1 MKTGGGLWSDW
12 WVPRLGSSLQR
23 LIPPTPLSRRLAT
36 QSLLFATA
44 EGTFLTGSAVF
55 FTQVVGLRAAQVGL
69 GLTIAGVVSFLV
81 AYPAGKLTDRLGP
94 QRMWAAGAMVTALMF
109 AAWPFI
115 DSFAGYVTMVVCFEI
130 VENAGGAG
138 RNAYILDV
146 MPEGERVATQA
157 YMYSSL
163 NVGFTLG
170 AMIGGVALA
179 FDNVTV
185 MRWMPLFTLAIGL
198 ANAIFVARLPR
209 APHDL
214 ARLEA
219 KAGAPRVAPHG
230 RGPLHNVGWMLAS
243 VCNGTLWTN
252 QVLLNVVIPLWL
264 VQATDA
270 PHWLLAWLF
279 GTNTV
284 LCIFLPAYTSRG
296 VSTVTDALRSIR
308 ISGVFFV
315 AACLITMAT
324 HSTAGFLTIFLVW
337 LGHVAVTGAELY
349 VSGASWAFQAKLMD
363 PARRGEYGGVAEVF
377 STLGGRWAP
386 AVYTLLAMSWHPSA
400 LPGAGWLVIAGL
412 GLLAVVG
419 MHPSVRMAERFLER
433 EGIVVHEPPDDGSE
447 TAAIPSLTHG
457 ATGALAADDVD
468 VLR

>member
-1 MKTGGGLWSDW
+1 
-12 WVPRLGSSLQR
+12 
-23 LIPPTPLSRRLAT
+23 
-36 QSLLFATA
+36 LLFATA

-69 GLTIAGVVSFLV
+69 GLTVAGIVSFLV
-81 AYPAGKLTDRLGP
+81 AYPAGRLTDRLGP
-94 QRMWAAGAMVTALMF
+94 KRMWAAGALVAALMF

-115 DSFAGYVTMVVCFEI
+115 DSFTGYVAMVVGFEI
-130 VENAGGAG
+130 IENAAGAG

-146 MPEGERVATQA
+146 MPEDERVATQA

-170 AMIGGVALA
+170 AIIGGVALA
-179 FDNVTV
+179 FDNMTV

-198 ANAIFVARLPR
+198 VNAVFITRLPR
-209 APHDL
+209 AAHDVGG
-214 ARLEA
+214 RA
-219 KAGAPRVAPHG
+219 KDGATGLLPQG
-230 RGPLHNVGWMLAS
+230 RGPLHNVGWMFGSLFT
-243 VCNGTLWTN
+243 GTMWTN

-296 VSTVTDALRSIR
+296 VATLDDALRSVR

-315 AACLITMAT
+315 LACLITMAT
-324 HSTAGFLTIFLVW
+324 HSTAGFATIFLVW

-349 VSGASWAFQAKLMD
+349 TSGASWAFQARLMD
-363 PARRGEYGGVAEVF
+363 PHRRGEYGGVAEVF

-386 AVYTLLAMSWHPSA
+386 AVYTFLAMSWHPAA
-400 LPGAGWLVIAGL
+400 LPGAGWLVIAGVAIVAVI
-412 GLLAVVG
+412 GL
-419 MHPSVRMAERFLER
+419 HPSTRMAERFLER
-433 EGIVVHEPPDDGSE
+433 EGIAVGGPTPPETDEPV
-447 TAAIPSLTHG
+447 PSLTG
-457 ATGALAADDVD
+457 DRASPVG
-468 VLR
+468 

>member
-1 MKTGGGLWSDW
+1 M
-12 WVPRLGSSLQR
+12 
-23 LIPPTPLSRRLAT
+23 

-69 GLTIAGVVSFLV
+69 GLTVAGIVSFLV
-81 AYPAGKLTDRLGP
+81 AYPAGKLTDRIGP
-94 QRMWAAGAMVTALMF
+94 KRMWAAGAFVAAMMF

-115 DSFAGYVTMVVCFEI
+115 VSFAGYLAMVVCFEI
-130 VENAGGAG
+130 IENAAGTG

-146 MPEGERVATQA
+146 MPEKERVATQA
-157 YMYSSL
+157 YMYSAL

-170 AMIGGVALA
+170 AIIGGVALA

-185 MRWMPLFTLAIGL
+185 MRWLPLFTLAIGL
-198 ANAIFVARLPR
+198 VNAVFIARLPQ
-209 APHDL
+209 APHD
-214 ARLEA
+214 AVRSSSDRRTPGVQP
-219 KAGAPRVAPHG
+219 KG
-230 RGPLHNVGWMLAS
+230 RGPLHNVGWMLS
-243 VCNGTLWTN
+243 SFFSGTMWTN

-270 PHWLLAWLF
+270 PHWVLAWLF

-296 VSTVTDALRSIR
+296 VRTISDALRSVR
-308 ISGVFFV
+308 ISGAFFV
-315 AACLITMAT
+315 ASCLITMAT
-324 HSTAGFLTIFLVW
+324 HSTAGFVTIFLVW

-349 VSGASWAFQAKLMD
+349 FSGAGWAFQAKLMD

-386 AVYTLLAMSWHPSA
+386 AVYTFLAMSWHPA
-400 LPGAGWLVIAGL
+400 GLPSAGWLVIAGFS
-412 GLLAVVG
+412 LLAVAG
-419 MHPSVRMAERFLER
+419 MQPSVRMAERFLMR
-433 EGIVVHEPPDDGSE
+433 EGIVGGPMSE
-447 TAAIPSLTHG
+447 EAEVEVGVAPLVS
-457 ATGALAADDVD
+457 
-468 VLR
+468 

>member
-1 MKTGGGLWSDW
+1 VS
-12 WVPRLGSSLQR
+12 RLGPSLRR
-23 LIPPTPLSRRLAT
+23 LVPPTPLSRRLAT

-81 AYPAGKLTDRLGP
+81 AYPAGKLTDRIGP
-94 QRMWAAGAMVTALMF
+94 KRMWAVGALLGALLF

-115 DSFAGYVTMVVCFEI
+115 DSFTGYVAMVVCFEI
-130 VENAGGAG
+130 IENAGGAG
-138 RNAYILDV
+138 RNAYVLDV
-146 MPEGERVATQA
+146 MPEEERVATQA

-170 AMIGGVALA
+170 AIIGGIALA
-179 FDNVTV
+179 FDNTAV

-198 ANAIFVARLPR
+198 VNAVFIARLPR
-209 APHDL
+209 APHDVRS
-214 ARLEA
+214 ATEGATRA
-219 KAGAPRVAPHG
+219 KPRG
-230 RGPLHNVGWMLAS
+230 RGPLRNVGWILVS
-243 VCNGTLWTN
+243 LFTGTMWTN

-296 VSTVTDALRSIR
+296 LATLSDALRSVR
-308 ISGVFFV
+308 ISGAFFV
-315 AACLITMAT
+315 LACLITMAT
-324 HSTAGFLTIFLVW
+324 HSTAGFVTIFLVW

-349 VSGASWAFQAKLMD
+349 NSGASWAFEAKLMD
-363 PARRGEYGGVAEVF
+363 PARRGEYGGVSEVF

-386 AVYTLLAMSWHPSA
+386 ALFTLLAMSWHPEA
-400 LPGAGWLVIAGL
+400 LPGAGWLVIAAIGL
-412 GLLAVVG
+412 VAVAGL
-419 MHPSVRMAERFLER
+419 HPSVRMAERFLER
-433 EGIVVHEPPDDGSE
+433 EGIVDRELPLEEPEPGV
-447 TAAIPSLTHG
+447 APSL
-457 ATGALAADDVD
+457 A
-468 VLR
+468 

>member
-1 MKTGGGLWSDW
+1 MWTRGGSWSHRH
-12 WVPRLGSSLQR
+12 VPRLGPSLRR
-23 LIPPTPLSRRLAT
+23 LVPPTPLSRRLAT

-81 AYPAGKLTDRLGP
+81 AYPAGKLTDRIGP
-94 QRMWAAGAMVTALMF
+94 KRMWAVGAFLGALLF

-115 DSFAGYVTMVVCFEI
+115 DGFTGYLAMVVCFEI
-130 VENAGGAG
+130 IENAGGAG
-138 RNAYILDV
+138 RNAYVLDV
-146 MPEGERVATQA
+146 MPEEERVATQA

-170 AMIGGVALA
+170 AIIGGIALA
-179 FDNVTV
+179 FDNTTV
-185 MRWMPLFTLAIGL
+185 MRWMPLSPLGIGL
-198 ANAIFVARLPR
+198 VNALFIPRLPR
-209 APHDL
+209 APHDVRSG
-214 ARLEA
+214 AEGSTRA
-219 KAGAPRVAPHG
+219 KP
-230 RGPLHNVGWMLAS
+230 RGPGPLRNVGWMLVS
-243 VCNGTLWTN
+243 LFGGTMWTN

-270 PHWLLAWLF
+270 PHWLLARLF

-296 VSTVTDALRSIR
+296 LATLSDALRSAR
-308 ISGVFFV
+308 ISGAFYVL
-315 AACLITMAT
+315 ACLITMAT

-349 VSGASWAFQAKLMD
+349 NSGASWAFEAKLMD

-386 AVYTLLAMSWHPSA
+386 ALFTLLAMSWHPEA
-400 LPGAGWLVIAGL
+400 LPGAGWLVIAAIGL
-412 GLLAVVG
+412 VAVAGL
-419 MHPSVRMAERFLER
+419 HPSVRMAERFLER
-433 EGIVVHEPPDDGSE
+433 EGIVDHELAMEEPDPGI
-447 TAAIPSLTHG
+447 APSLT
-457 ATGALAADDVD
+457 
-468 VLR
+468 

>member
-1 MKTGGGLWSDW
+1 M
-12 WVPRLGSSLQR
+12 
-23 LIPPTPLSRRLAT
+23 

-55 FTQVVGLRAAQVGL
+55 FTEVVGLRAAQVGL
-69 GLTIAGVVSFLV
+69 GLTVAGVVSFLV
-81 AYPAGKLTDRLGP
+81 AYPAGKLTDRFGP
-94 QRMWAAGAMVTALMF
+94 KRMWAAGAMVTALMF

-115 DSFAGYVTMVVCFEI
+115 DSFVGYLAMVVVFEI

-146 MPEGERVATQA
+146 MPEDERVATQA
-157 YMYSSL
+157 YMYSAL

-170 AMIGGVALA
+170 AIVGGIALA
-179 FDNVTV
+179 FNDLTV

-198 ANAIFVARLPR
+198 VNAVFIARLPR
-209 APHDL
+209 APHDIV
-214 ARLEA
+214 RA
-219 KAGAPRVAPHG
+219 KATAPDAEPAPAPRG

-243 VCNGTLWTN
+243 MCNGTLWTN

-296 VSTVTDALRSIR
+296 VATLSDALRSVR

-315 AACLITMAT
+315 VACLITMAS
-324 HSTAGFLTIFLVW
+324 HSTAGLLTIFLVW

-349 VSGASWAFQAKLMD
+349 ISGASWAFQAKLMD

-386 AVYTLLAMSWHPSA
+386 AAYTFLAMSWHPA
-400 LPGAGWLVIAGL
+400 FLPGAGWLVIAGF
-412 GLLAVVG
+412 GVLAVAG
-419 MHPSVRMAERFLER
+419 MHPSVHLAERFLER
-433 EGIVVHEPPDDGSE
+433 EGIGLDGPAAAGDSE
-447 TAAIPSLTHG
+447 TSL
-457 ATGALAADDVD
+457 APV
-468 VLR
+468 

>member
-1 MKTGGGLWSDW
+1 
-12 WVPRLGSSLQR
+12 
-23 LIPPTPLSRRLAT
+23 
-36 QSLLFATA
+36 
-44 EGTFLTGSAVF
+44 
-55 FTQVVGLRAAQVGL
+55 
-69 GLTIAGVVSFLV
+69 
-81 AYPAGKLTDRLGP
+81 
-94 QRMWAAGAMVTALMF
+94 MF

-115 DSFAGYVTMVVCFEI
+115 DSFGGYVAMVVCFEI

-146 MPEGERVATQA
+146 MPEDERVATQA
-157 YMYSSL
+157 YMYSAL

-170 AMIGGVALA
+170 AIVGGIALA
-179 FDNVTV
+179 FDDITV
-185 MRWMPLFTLAIGL
+185 MRWLPLFTLAIGL
-198 ANAIFVARLPR
+198 ANALFILRLPK

-214 ARLEA
+214 ARG
-219 KAGAPRVAPHG
+219 AGADAPRVTPRG
-230 RGPLHNVGWMLAS
+230 RGPLHNYGWMLAS
-243 VCNGTLWTN
+243 FCNGTLWSN

-296 VSTVTDALRSIR
+296 VETVSDALRSVR

-315 AACLITMAT
+315 LSCLITMAT
-324 HSTAGFLTIFLVW
+324 HTTAGFLTIFLVW

-349 VSGASWAFQAKLMD
+349 ISGASWAFQARLMD

-386 AVYTLLAMSWHPSA
+386 AAFTFLAMSWHPSG
-400 LPGAGWLVIAGL
+400 LPGAGWLVIAGIA
-412 GLLAVVG
+412 LAAVAG
-419 MHPSVRMAERFLER
+419 MHPASRMAERFLVR
-433 EGIVVHEPPDDGSE
+433 EGITPGAVTVSDVEADEAPS
-447 TAAIPSLTHG
+447 PSLT
-457 ATGALAADDVD
+457 
-468 VLR
+468 

>member
-1 MKTGGGLWSDW
+1 MWTRGGSWSHGP
-12 WVPRLGSSLQR
+12 VSRLGRSLRR
-23 LIPPTPLSRRLAT
+23 LVPPTLLSRRLAT

-81 AYPAGKLTDRLGP
+81 AYPAGKLTDRIGP
-94 QRMWAAGAMVTALMF
+94 KRMWSAGAFVAALMF

-115 DSFAGYVTMVVCFEI
+115 DSFAGYLTMVVCFEI

-138 RNAYILDV
+138 RNAYVLDV
-146 MPEGERVATQA
+146 MPEDERVATQA

-170 AMIGGVALA
+170 AIIGGVALA
-179 FDNVTV
+179 FDNLTV

-198 ANAIFVARLPR
+198 ANAFFITRLPR

-214 ARLEA
+214 ARSSSEPA
-219 KAGAPRVAPHG
+219 KPRVAPRG
-230 RGPLHNVGWMLAS
+230 RGPLHNVGWMLTS
-243 VCNGTLWTN
+243 LFSGTMWTN

-296 VSTVTDALRSIR
+296 LTTLSDALRSVR
-308 ISGVFFV
+308 ISGAFFV
-315 AACLITMAT
+315 LACLITMAT

-349 VSGASWAFQAKLMD
+349 NSGASWAFEAKLMD

-386 AVYTLLAMSWHPSA
+386 AAFTFLAMSWHPEA
-400 LPGAGWLVIAGL
+400 LPGAGWLVIAAIGL
-412 GLLAVVG
+412 VAVAGL
-419 MHPSVRMAERFLER
+419 HPSVRMAERFLER
-433 EGIVVHEPPDDGSE
+433 EGIVGNELPIEEPEPGI
-447 TAAIPSLTHG
+447 APSLT
-457 ATGALAADDVD
+457 
-468 VLR
+468 

>member
-1 MKTGGGLWSDW
+1 
-12 WVPRLGSSLQR
+12 VPPLGPALRR

-55 FTQVVGLRAAQVGL
+55 FTEVVGLRAAQVGL
-69 GLTIAGVVSFLV
+69 GLTIAGVVSFIV
-81 AYPAGKLTDRLGP
+81 AYPAGKVTDRVGP
-94 QRMWAAGAMVTALMF
+94 KRMWAAGALVTALMF

-115 DSFAGYVTMVVCFEI
+115 GSFAGYVTMVVCFEI

-146 MPEGERVATQA
+146 MPEQERVATQA
-157 YMYSSL
+157 YMYSAL

-170 AMIGGVALA
+170 AIIGGIALA
-179 FDNVTV
+179 FDNVEV

-198 ANAIFVARLPR
+198 ANAIFIFRLPR

-214 ARLEA
+214 ARASSTSVTARAE
-219 KAGAPRVAPHG
+219 PQG
-230 RGPLHNVGWMLAS
+230 RGPLRNVGWMLAS
-243 VCNGTLWTN
+243 LCNGTLWTN

-296 VSTVTDALRSIR
+296 VATVSDALRSVR
-308 ISGVFFV
+308 VSGVFFV

-324 HSTAGFLTIFLVW
+324 HSTAGFVTIFLVW

-386 AVYTLLAMSWHPSA
+386 AVYTLLAMSWHPAA
-400 LPGAGWLVIAGL
+400 LPGAGWLVIAAL
-412 GLLAVVG
+412 GIVAVAG
-419 MHPSVRMAERFLER
+419 MHPSVRMAERFLAR
-433 EGIVVHEPPDDGSE
+433 EGIVVDGEPPADEIE
-447 TAAIPSLTHG
+447 TAAVPSLT
-457 ATGALAADDVD
+457 
-468 VLR
+468 

>member
-1 MKTGGGLWSDW
+1 MPEL
-12 WVPRLGSSLQR
+12 RASLRR

-69 GLTIAGVVSFLV
+69 GLTVAGVVSFLL
-81 AYPAGKLTDRLGP
+81 AYPAGKLTDRIGP
-94 QRMWAAGAMVTALMF
+94 KRMWAVGALLTAVLF
-109 AAWPFI
+109 GAWPFI
-115 DSFAGYVTMVVCFEI
+115 GSFGGYLAMVVCFEI
-130 VENAGGAG
+130 IENAAGAG

-146 MPEGERVATQA
+146 MPDEERVATQA

-170 AMIGGVALA
+170 AIIGGVTLA
-179 FDNVTV
+179 IDNLTLI
-185 MRWMPLFTLAIGL
+185 RWMPLFTLAIGL
-198 ANAIFVARLPR
+198 VNAVFIARLPQ
-209 APHDL
+209 APHDV
-214 ARLEA
+214 ARSSGRQTPRA
-219 KAGAPRVAPHG
+219 KPPR
-230 RGPLHNVGWMLAS
+230 RGPLRNVGWMLS
-243 VCNGTLWTN
+243 SFFSGTMWTN

-296 VSTVTDALRSIR
+296 VETVSDGLRSVR
-308 ISGVFFV
+308 IAGVFFV
-315 AACLITMAT
+315 ASCVITMAT
-324 HSTAGFLTIFLVW
+324 HTTAGLWTIFLVW

-349 VSGASWAFQAKLMD
+349 FSGANWAFQAKLMD

-386 AVYTLLAMSWHPSA
+386 ALYTFLAMSWHPTA
-400 LPGAGWLVIAGL
+400 LPSAGWLVIAGIS
-412 GLLAVVG
+412 LLAVAG
-419 MHPSVRMAERFLER
+419 FHPSVRMAERFLTR
-433 EGIVVHEPPDDGSE
+433 EGIIDEPTSDKAEVAPM
-447 TAAIPSLTHG
+447 TP
-457 ATGALAADDVD
+457 
-468 VLR
+468 

>member
-1 MKTGGGLWSDW
+1 MS
-12 WVPRLGSSLQR
+12 RLGTSLRR

-55 FTQVVGLRAAQVGL
+55 FTEVVGLRAAQVGL
-69 GLTIAGVVSFLV
+69 GLTVAGVVSFLV

-94 QRMWAAGAMVTALMF
+94 KRMWSAGAMVTALMF

-115 DSFAGYVTMVVCFEI
+115 DSFVGYLVMVVVFEI

-146 MPEGERVATQA
+146 MPEDERVATQA
-157 YMYSSL
+157 YMYSAL

-170 AMIGGVALA
+170 AIVGGIALA
-179 FDNVTV
+179 FDNLTV

-198 ANAIFVARLPR
+198 VNAVFIARLPR
-209 APHDL
+209 APHDI
-214 ARLEA
+214 ARASSASSGPKVE
-219 KAGAPRVAPHG
+219 PVG

-243 VCNGTLWTN
+243 LCNGTMWTN

-296 VSTVTDALRSIR
+296 VATLSDALRSVR

-315 AACLITMAT
+315 VSCLITMAT

-349 VSGASWAFQAKLMD
+349 ISGASWAFQAKLMD

-386 AVYTLLAMSWHPSA
+386 AAYTFLAMSWHPA
-400 LPGAGWLVIAGL
+400 GLPGAGWLVIGGVAV
-412 GLLAVVG
+412 LAVAG

-433 EGIVVHEPPDDGSE
+433 EGITFDVP
-447 TAAIPSLTHG
+447 AASGGAEAAVAPSLG
-457 ATGALAADDVD
+457 
-468 VLR
+468 

>member
-1 MKTGGGLWSDW
+1 MVPGPMGPVPGLGPSLR
-12 WVPRLGSSLQR
+12 RLV
-23 LIPPTPLSRRLAT
+23 PPTPLSRRLAT

-81 AYPAGKLTDRLGP
+81 GYPAGKVTDRIGP
-94 QRMWAAGAMVTALMF
+94 KRMWAIGAMVGALMF

-115 DSFAGYVTMVVCFEI
+115 GGFAGYVTMVVCFEI

-138 RNAYILDV
+138 RNAYVLDV
-146 MPEGERVATQA
+146 MPEDERVATQA

-170 AMIGGVALA
+170 AIIGGVALA

-185 MRWMPLFTLAIGL
+185 MRWLPLFTLAIGL
-198 ANAIFVARLPR
+198 VNAVFITRLPH
-209 APHDL
+209 APHDIVRSSSER
-214 ARLEA
+214 ATLEVT
-219 KAGAPRVAPHG
+219 PRG
-230 RGPLHNVGWMLAS
+230 RGPLQNVGWMLAS
-243 VCNGTLWTN
+243 LFSGTMWTN

-296 VSTVTDALRSIR
+296 VATISDALRSVR
-308 ISGVFFV
+308 ISGLFFV
-315 AACLITMAT
+315 LACLITMAT
-324 HSTAGFLTIFLVW
+324 HSTAGFITIFLVW

-349 VSGASWAFQAKLMD
+349 NSGASWAFEAKLMD

-386 AVYTLLAMSWHPSA
+386 AAFTFLAMSWHPEW
-400 LPGAGWLVIAGL
+400 LPSAGWLVIAGIAI
-412 GLLAVVG
+412 LAVAG
-419 MHPSVRMAERFLER
+419 LHPSVRMAERFLER
-433 EGIVVHEPPDDGSE
+433 EGIVPGGVPPSDEPDLEP
-447 TAAIPSLTHG
+447 TPSLI
-457 ATGALAADDVD
+457 
-468 VLR
+468 

>member
-1 MKTGGGLWSDW
+1 M
-12 WVPRLGSSLQR
+12 PRLGTSLRR

-55 FTQVVGLRAAQVGL
+55 FTEVVGLRAAQVGL
-69 GLTIAGVVSFLV
+69 GLTIAGVTSFLV
-81 AYPAGKLTDRLGP
+81 AYPAGKVTDRLGP
-94 QRMWAAGAMVTALMF
+94 KRMWAAGAFVAALLF

-115 DSFAGYVTMVVCFEI
+115 GSFAGYVTMVVCFEI
-130 VENAGGAG
+130 IENAAGAG

-146 MPEGERVATQA
+146 MPEQERVATQA
-157 YMYSSL
+157 YMYSAL

-170 AMIGGVALA
+170 AIIGGVALA
-179 FDNVTV
+179 FDNLTV

-198 ANAIFVARLPR
+198 ANAVFIARLPR

-214 ARLEA
+214 ARA
-219 KAGAPRVAPHG
+219 SGGGARSRAVPRG

-243 VCNGTLWTN
+243 LFNGTLWTN

-296 VSTVTDALRSIR
+296 VATISDALRSVR

-315 AACLITMAT
+315 LSCLITMAT
-324 HSTAGFLTIFLVW
+324 HSTAGLVTIFLVW

-386 AVYTLLAMSWHPSA
+386 AAYTFLAMSWHPA
-400 LPGAGWLVIAGL
+400 GLPGAGWLVIA
-412 GLLAVVG
+412 AVVVVAVAG
-419 MHPSVRMAERFLER
+419 LHPATRMAERFLER
-433 EGIVVHEPPDDGSE
+433 EGIASRGVVPVEDLE
-447 TAAIPSLTHG
+447 VAVPSLTG
-457 ATGALAADDVD
+457 DPAGPVA
-468 VLR
+468 